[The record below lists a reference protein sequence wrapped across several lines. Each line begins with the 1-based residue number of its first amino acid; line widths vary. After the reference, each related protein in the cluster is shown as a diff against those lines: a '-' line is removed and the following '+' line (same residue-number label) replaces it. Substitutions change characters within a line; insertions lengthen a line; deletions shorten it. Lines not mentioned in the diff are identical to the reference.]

1 MTKLLTTRS
10 GNGGGGQSSFD
21 PSKFHTIFFNPGN
34 ATSIEFTT
42 KSLYEGQPFGRLPQY
57 TINGY
62 QFSSWYWTS
71 DGDSN
76 SQISETSEFNSDSD
90 VILYPMPAS
99 IVPNPGEGGD
109 AGGEGDDD
117 PYLNQPFTIECKAAG
132 SVIITMDYHKGGD
145 SPFYY
150 SKDNGTTWKP
160 YTYNTG
166 WNTSTGWETTTKP
179 KVSASIIDF
188 NPGDKIQFK
197 AKQKVTTLSE
207 QNYNS
212 NCGRSDIY
220 HPYITLKGNAYV
232 SGNIQY
238 LLDPTGKETNVPEE
252 CFCMLFRN
260 STRLMSAENLRLPGT
275 ILGKGCYERMFEN
288 CTNLKKPPTKIN
300 ATIMGVSACQNM
312 FKECTSLTKT
322 PELLTTNLSA
332 DCYNNMFYNC
342 TSLTEI
348 PKFSAKIFGNKS
360 CYQMFY
366 GCTSLETT
374 PTFEDVIAV
383 SPYCCK
389 QMFWNCIALYQASVP
404 KVDGLSNNCFEEMFR
419 NCISL
424 GEIVLENKTLATNC
438 YSHMFWDCTSLTK
451 ATLGIYSPTE
461 STGYMFSGCK
471 KCNTIVL
478 SNITQQDFE
487 NLTTERNFLSNI
499 GLPTNGSVTI
509 QYKPQ

>member
-10 GNGGGGQSSFD
+10 GGSGSSIFD

-109 AGGEGDDD
+109 AGGEGEGDDD
-117 PYLNQPFTIECKAAG
+117 PYLNQPFTIECRAAG

-166 WNTSTGWETTTKP
+166 WETSTGWETTTKP

-207 QNYNS
+207 QNYSS

-220 HPYITLKGNAYV
+220 HPHITLKGNAYI

-260 STRLMSAENLRLPGT
+260 STRVMAAENLRLPGT

-389 QMFWNCIALYQASVP
+389 QMFWNCSALYQASVP

-487 NLTTERNFLSNI
+487 NLTTETKFLRDI